1 MSNASIRT
9 ITIIVT
15 IRCLT
20 LEIKI
25 FQLLTIFQSTKILII
40 NKIVAINVQSSYTK
54 IQNKISL
61 TLSLKNITLPQKISD
76 HRDVCN
82 SRKRDLVA
90 PSVETTR
97 PRSRYLI
104 PFTTFRDTP
113 PPPSSYF
120 AYFLIDALASRGI
133 SFEGAEFAING
144 HKIGARSL
152 GQPWTGWESGG
163 CLAFYCLYI

>member
-1 MSNASIRT
+1 MSNVSIRT

-25 FQLLTIFQSTKILII
+25 FQLLIIFQSIKILITNNLNRQCSI
-40 NKIVAINVQSSYTK
+40 LLYKNSEQDFHNV
-54 IQNKISL
+54 ISE
-61 TLSLKNITLPQKISD
+61 KYNLPQKISD
-76 HRDVCN
+76 HRNVCN

-97 PRSRYLI
+97 SRSRYLI

>member
-25 FQLLTIFQSTKILII
+25 FQLLIIFQSIKILITNNLNRQCSI
-40 NKIVAINVQSSYTK
+40 LVYKNSEQDFHNV
-54 IQNKISL
+54 ISE
-61 TLSLKNITLPQKISD
+61 KYNLPQKISD

-97 PRSRYLI
+97 SRSRYLI

>member
-1 MSNASIRT
+1 MSNVSIRT

-25 FQLLTIFQSTKILII
+25 FQLLIIFQSIKILITNNLNRQCSI
-40 NKIVAINVQSSYTK
+40 LVYKNSEQDFHNV
-54 IQNKISL
+54 ISE
-61 TLSLKNITLPQKISD
+61 KYNLPQKISD
-76 HRDVCN
+76 HRNVCN

-97 PRSRYLI
+97 SRSRYLI

>member
-25 FQLLTIFQSTKILII
+25 FQLLIIFQSTKILITNNLNRQCSI
-40 NKIVAINVQSSYTK
+40 LVYKNSEQDFHNV
-54 IQNKISL
+54 ISE
-61 TLSLKNITLPQKISD
+61 KYNLPQKISD
-76 HRDVCN
+76 HRNVCN